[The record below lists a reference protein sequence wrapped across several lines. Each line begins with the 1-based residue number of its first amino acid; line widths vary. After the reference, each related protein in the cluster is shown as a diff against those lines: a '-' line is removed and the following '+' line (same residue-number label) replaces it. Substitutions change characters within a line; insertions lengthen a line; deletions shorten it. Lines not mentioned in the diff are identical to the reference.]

1 MTSTLTSKMDIY
13 SPQLLSCNASTQKDS
28 EHEAQSWE
36 RFNDINKLLVK
47 TAEIDLDRLNH
58 NSVET

>member
-1 MTSTLTSKMDIY
+1 MDTY
-13 SPQLLSCNASTQKDS
+13 SPQLLRCNAFTQKDS